1 MDYRI
6 LVINPGSTSTKV
18 AVYLERD
25 QQWVES
31 ISHTQ
36 EELAP
41 FADIYSQMDFRADL
55 VKECCEEHGE
65 RIEDFDA
72 VVGRGGLLPP
82 VHTGA
87 YEVNKY
93 MLDCLKYRPQLHH
106 ASNLGAPIAYRI
118 AQKANCKA
126 YIYDAVAVDE
136 MEEIYRITGIKDIF
150 RIGRGHNL
158 NMRAAVLNLCEQ
170 KVIDYKDHN
179 ILSVHLGGGISVG
192 LFAHGRLVDMISDDE
207 GPFSPERAG
216 GLPGY
221 SLIDY
226 CYDVYENKDDMMKQ
240 MQRKGGLVSHFGTAD
255 SREVERRVLAGDEHA
270 KLVYDAMALNIAKN
284 IAKLSVDVN
293 GKIDYIVLTGGIAYS
308 SYITKA
314 VKERVEFIAPVE
326 VIPGEKEMDSLANG
340 ALRVLTGLETARI
353 LVEEEYSNV

>member
-1 MDYRI
+1 MAYKI

-18 AVYLERD
+18 AVYLDRQ

-41 FADIYSQMDFRADL
+41 FADIYSQMDFRAGL
-55 VKECCEEHGE
+55 VEKCCENHGDE
-65 RIEDFDA
+65 VEAFDA

-87 YEVNKY
+87 YEVDGY
-93 MLDCLKYRPQLHH
+93 MLDCLKNRPQLHH
-106 ASNLGAPIAYRI
+106 ASNLGAPIAHAM
-118 AQKANCKA
+118 AQKAGVKA

-136 MEEIYRITGIKDIF
+136 MEPLYRITGLKDVF

-170 KVIDYKDHN
+170 KGIDYKEHN

-192 LFAHGRLVDMISDDE
+192 LFEHGKLVDMISDDE

-221 SLIDY
+221 RVLDY
-226 CYDVYENKDDMMKQ
+226 CYDVVEDKGTMLKEL
-240 MQRKGGLVSHFGTAD
+240 QRKGGLVAHFGTAD
-255 SREVERRVLAGDEHA
+255 SREVERMVMDGDAHA
-270 KLVYDAMALNIAKN
+270 KLVYDAMILNIAKN

-293 GKIDYIVLTGGIAYS
+293 GKIDYIVLTGGIAFSEYVTGG
-308 SYITKA
+308 I
-314 VKERVEFIAPVE
+314 KERVNFIAPVE
-326 VIPGEKEMDSLANG
+326 VIAGEKEMDSLAFG
-340 ALRVLTGLETARI
+340 ALRVLTGEETARF
-353 LVEEEYSNV
+353 LEKEE